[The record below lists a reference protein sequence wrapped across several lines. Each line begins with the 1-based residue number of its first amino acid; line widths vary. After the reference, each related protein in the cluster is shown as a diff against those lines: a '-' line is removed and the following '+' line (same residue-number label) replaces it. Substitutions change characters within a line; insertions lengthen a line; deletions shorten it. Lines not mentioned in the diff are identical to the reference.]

1 MATNYV
7 QEGNVLPYT
16 VPSATTITANQVVKM
31 GNTLGVALEGGTA
44 GDVIQVA
51 IQGVFTCP
59 KVAAAVIKA
68 GESLVWDVSASDGA
82 GAFDDNAATPATG
95 DVSGAAALA
104 FEDGIA
110 TATSIKVRFTGVPGT
125 VA

>member
-7 QEGNVLPYT
+7 QEGNVIPFTLAGT
-16 VPSATTITANQVVKM
+16 VAAGAVVKV
-31 GNTLGVALEGGTA
+31 GQTLGVALEGGGS

-51 IQGVFTCP
+51 LSGVFTCP
-59 KVAAAVIKA
+59 KVSAAVIKA
-68 GESLVWDVSASDGA
+68 GEKLVWDVSA
-82 GAFDDNAATPATG
+82 GAFDDNLATPATG
-95 DVSGAAALA
+95 DVSGESVIA

-110 TATSIKVRFTGVPGT
+110 TQTTLKVKFLGVPGT

>member
-7 QEGNVLPYT
+7 QPGDVIPFT
-16 VPSATTITANQVVKM
+16 VPSATTITANSVVKV
-31 GNTLGVALEGGTA
+31 GQTLGVALEGGTA

-51 IQGVFTCP
+51 MSGVFTCP
-59 KVAAAVIKA
+59 KVSAAVIKA
-68 GESLVWDVSASDGA
+68 GEKLVWDVSAT
-82 GAFDDNAATPATG
+82 AFDDNLATPATG
-95 DVSGAAALA
+95 DVSGESVIA

-110 TATSIKVRFTGVPGT
+110 TQTTLKVKFLGVPGT

>member
-59 KVAAAVIKA
+59 KVAAAVISA
-68 GESLVWDVSASDGA
+68 GESLVWDVSA

-95 DVSGAAALA
+95 DVSGAAAMA

-110 TATSIKVRFTGVPGT
+110 TATSLKVRLTGVPGT